1 MSQIAKRRDEL
12 LSQGKIN
19 KEQAKEAFYI
29 EELMYKEIDFPER
42 GKALMDAIKLI
53 HQYLQMVDDNTVVI
67 LHIG

>member
-1 MSQIAKRRDEL
+1 MVEIKKRRDEL
-12 LSQGKIN
+12 LKQGKITQ
-19 KEQAKEAFYI
+19 EQAKDAFHI
-29 EELMYKEIDFPER
+29 EELMYEDIDFPKR